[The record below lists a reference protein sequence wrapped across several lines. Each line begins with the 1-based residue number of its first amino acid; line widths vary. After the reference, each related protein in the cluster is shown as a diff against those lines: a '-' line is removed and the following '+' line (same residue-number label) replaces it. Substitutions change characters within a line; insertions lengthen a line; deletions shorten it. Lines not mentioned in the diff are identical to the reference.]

1 MPLEPAPSPKEWL
14 VLLEIRCY
22 RGEDMY
28 ELELSHLDATGT
40 HQHHQ
45 APRPEPFQ
53 SDQPEKLSQIM
64 NAWHRKL
71 TPQAPNTRGLTA
83 AEDFGRLPE
92 DFVGS
97 LLA

>member
-14 VLLEIRCY
+14 VLLEIRCH

-53 SDQPEKLSQIM
+53 SDQP
-64 NAWHRKL
+64 
-71 TPQAPNTRGLTA
+71 
-83 AEDFGRLPE
+83 
-92 DFVGS
+92 
-97 LLA
+97 